1 MKRIEK
7 FINVFDFGIFFPIW
21 FFDCIFRNISAK
33 VIIWI
38 EKKVLPEEKFEK
50 RNKEWE
56 NSLDT
61 MIDLQLFCNYNM
73 IDSIIGFSYVIMSV
87 LLVDTLLPSGSNNAL
102 PLSVTLVVFG
112 IISMVVIYYFFH
124 RHDKR
129 EKYFIEFDKEPM
141 RKKWKWAALSWGLFI
156 GSWVSVILIH
166 HYFAG

>member
-7 FINVFDFGIFFPIW
+7 FLNVFDFGIFFPIW

-33 VIIWI
+33 VVIWI
-38 EKKVLPEEKFEK
+38 AKKVLPEEKFEK

-61 MIDLQLFCNYNM
+61 MIDLQLVCSYNM
-73 IDSIIGFSYVIMSV
+73 IDSITGFSYVIMSV

-129 EKYFIEFDKEPM
+129 EKYFVEFDKEPI